1 MIAPQRVYTPTR
13 TEPLP
18 DLRAL
23 ISRNPAALYAEA
35 RELAWL
41 LRCTEAEAEEARRW
55 VAEDGLEV
63 FAA

>member
-1 MIAPQRVYTPTR
+1 MIAPKQVYTPPR

-23 ISRNPAALYAEA
+23 ISRNPEALYIEP
-35 RELAWL
+35 RELARL
-41 LRCTEAEAEEARRW
+41 LGCSEVGAEEARRW

-63 FAA
+63 RA